1 MVFGEFLL
9 FFCLFLSFVY
19 IVFQRRKFLRFGIG
33 HGFLC
38 IGLGLVSLTSLVDFL
53 VIGPNYVL
61 PFGVLDEKIIEIWRI
76 YGYLPGLFSI
86 TIGICMF
93 LPAVVDLNE
102 EVGSRE
108 ATQRK
113 LLAQTA
119 DLQIAKSRAEKA
131 EKVLVEALESI
142 SDAFIIFDIDDRVV
156 AFNSQYKA
164 LFSSVSDILEPGV
177 TFEELIRHQAT
188 KSTFFTDLEEAE
200 TWIQQRLDEHRN
212 PSQPKEQLFDGGR
225 IYRLSEFRTVS
236 GGTVALRTDITELRE
251 RESALQQLNERFEE
265 AQSVAHIGNW
275 IHDFNDKIY
284 DWSSE
289 TSRILGYEPGAV
301 EIGHKAYLDRVHPD
315 DMERMQSVVRWAT
328 ENGDDYQVEYR
339 LVQPNGNIVHV
350 REIGRIQHDSAGS
363 PVFVG
368 GTLQDITQE
377 HLAELELIDAKMRAE
392 EGTKAKSMFLANMS
406 HELRTPLNAIIG
418 FAEVISKEIFGP
430 VENAKYKEYSGNIL
444 SSGQHLLSLIN
455 DILDFSRLEAGE
467 QDLREEETSLQEII
481 DWTAVMLKP
490 KAREKSIS
498 LDIIGKT
505 DYRLVADERKLK
517 QVLINLVNNAIKF
530 TPREGE
536 VKIYVDTASDNYT
549 SIFVEDNGHGIGESE
564 ISQVMRPFMRTA
576 YSVSSSIEGT
586 GLGLPLS
593 KSIVELH
600 DGELK
605 IQSKEKNGTVVEVRL
620 PRKRF
625 VA

>member
-19 IVFQRRKFLRFGIG
+19 IVFQRQKFLRFGIG

-38 IGLGLVSLTSLVDFL
+38 IGLGLVSVTSFVDFL

-61 PFGVLDEKIIEIWRI
+61 PFGILDRKIIEIWRI

-86 TIGICMF
+86 TVGICMF

-200 TWIQQRLDEHRN
+200 AWIQQRLDEHRN
-212 PSQPKEQLFDGGR
+212 PGQPKEQLFDGGR

-301 EIGHKAYLDRVHPD
+301 EIGRKAYLDRVHPD

-339 LVQPNGNIVHV
+339 LVQPDGNIVHV
-350 REIGRIQHDSAGS
+350 REIGRIQHDSAGA

-490 KAREKSIS
+490 KAQEKSIA
-498 LDIIGKT
+498 LDIVGKT

-536 VKIYVDTASDNYT
+536 VKIYVDRKSDNYM

-564 ISQVMRPFMRTA
+564 INNVMRPFMRTS

-605 IQSKEKNGTVVEVRL
+605 IQSKEKDGTVVEVRL
-620 PRKRF
+620 PSKRF
-625 VA
+625 VT